1 MRETVPSA
9 MAQSRDSAS
18 VKGTWPVCVGVIL
31 FFAQAFAFGQDQPT
45 RAVPQDQCVRV
56 TVQDRDGNIS
66 LGSGAL
72 IRDNIIATCNH
83 VVSDRK
89 SDKVTVNFPGWRDVT
104 GYVLGVDQDLDI
116 AIIMLAETPN
126 CKPLESNVILRG
138 GPLSVQGF
146 GSGEYRQ
153 AWGVL
158 SHSIAGEWRKVDGAS
173 SRSGDSGGPII
184 DENGHFVGTLWGSVD
199 DETYFTSAKDVLKLL
214 ESLLCYNDSL
224 DNADQLAAR
233 YHTRG
238 RVERFFKR
246 GTDLAARYHSRN
258 RVNRFFKRA
267 KTRKVV
273 A

>member
-1 MRETVPSA
+1 MRLTTCLVI
-9 MAQSRDSAS
+9 
-18 VKGTWPVCVGVIL
+18 GVIL
-31 FFAQAFAFGQDQPT
+31 FFAQAFAFGQEQPT
-45 RAVPQDQCVRV
+45 RVVPQDQCVRI
-56 TVQDRDGNIS
+56 TVNDSDGGNS

-72 IRDNIIATCNH
+72 IARQVVATCNH
-83 VVSDRK
+83 VVKDRATNT
-89 SDKVTVNFPGWRDVT
+89 VTVNFPGWGDIT

-116 AIIMLAETPN
+116 ALIVLAEKPK
-126 CKPLESNVILRG
+126 CKPFDSNVILRD
-138 GPLSVQGF
+138 GPLSVQGY

-158 SHSIAGEWRKVDGAS
+158 SHVTVTDKAGGAEWRRVDDTLA
-173 SRSGDSGGPII
+173 RSGDSGGPVL

-199 DETYFTSAKDVLKLL
+199 GNTYFTPAEEVLKLL
-214 ESLLCYNDSL
+214 ERLTVFRWTSL
-224 DNADQLAAR
+224 DDTIDAMLAAR

-246 GTDLAARYHSRN
+246 GTADQLAARYHSRN

-267 KTRKVV
+267 TTRKAV